1 MKRPSVVSLHKLT
14 LTVAFKPA
22 LAVDLNGCKH
32 KLAPAPQDDF
42 YSRNPKLTSTV
53 VTLSPLWW
61 QNYSF
66 FLVFLSFLVFRS
78 AFRFP
83 ALYFGFYLSLKY
95 SSTTLVTFWSQV
107 RSTRQSKV
115 DYFSRILKS
124 ALRSAKS
131 ATLVASQSLL
141 CAASK
146 VDFGR
151 TKVRFD
157 GI

>member
-1 MKRPSVVSLHKLT
+1 
-14 LTVAFKPA
+14 
-22 LAVDLNGCKH
+22 
-32 KLAPAPQDDF
+32 
-42 YSRNPKLTSTV
+42 
-53 VTLSPLWW
+53 
-61 QNYSF
+61 
-66 FLVFLSFLVFRS
+66 
-78 AFRFP
+78 
-83 ALYFGFYLSLKY
+83 LYFGFYLSLKY

-151 TKVRFD
+151 
-157 GI
+157 I

>member
-1 MKRPSVVSLHKLT
+1 MAGVGLVGMGEASMWVDSRGRGGGDEKAISCISAQVD

-42 YSRNPKLTSTV
+42 YSRNLKLTSTV

-95 SSTTLVTFWSQV
+95 SSTTLVTF
-107 RSTRQSKV
+107 
-115 DYFSRILKS
+115 
-124 ALRSAKS
+124 
-131 ATLVASQSLL
+131 
-141 CAASK
+141 
-146 VDFGR
+146 
-151 TKVRFD
+151 
-157 GI
+157 